1 MTKLTLLT
9 AMMAA
14 AMVTVGAIKAL
25 APVTSA
31 ITTPQSASM
40 DIEELQPASMDIEEL
55 QRKIDV
61 RSLPELEIHDL
72 Y

>member
-40 DIEELQPASMDIEEL
+40 DIEELQ
-55 QRKIDV
+55 RKIDV